1 MFDLKYLII
10 SDEYVQTDLLLL
22 SAGPPPTP
30 WANRSS
36 AHELEGG
43 ISVKPTQ
50 NVIVHDMTNF
60 YFLTLFYLIKLELLH
75 FKFR

>member
-1 MFDLKYLII
+1 MII
-10 SDEYVQTDLLLL
+10 SNENVQTDPLLL
-22 SAGPPPTP
+22 SAGHPPMS

-50 NVIVHDMTNF
+50 IIIVHDVPNF
-60 YFLTLFYLIKLELLH
+60 SFLSLFYLIQLELLH
-75 FKFR
+75 VR

>member
-1 MFDLKYLII
+1 M
-10 SDEYVQTDLLLL
+10 SDEYVQADFLLL

-50 NVIVHDMTNF
+50 NVIVHDGPNF
-60 YFLTLFYLIKLELLH
+60 YFLILFYLIKLELLH
-75 FKFR
+75 FKFG

>member
-1 MFDLKYLII
+1 MFDLKYWII

-22 SAGPPPTP
+22 SAGPPLTP

-36 AHELEGG
+36 AHELKGG

-50 NVIVHDMTNF
+50 NVIVHDVPNF
-60 YFLTLFYLIKLELLH
+60 YFLTLLYLMKL
-75 FKFR
+75 